1 MKTSYQKPKI
11 AIALP
16 GINYLPDTTY
26 VLNTLPIVQHLEKE
40 YDITLI
46 FRTILKLDNL
56 QYKYLTIL
64 NSSEV
69 SPQDKNKNSA
79 YFSPHGTISALRYG
93 KILNKFAKANA
104 HKFDLVIERQ
114 WSLVGLLSSA
124 FQRYGVPSILI
135 NEAEFYT
142 NIHTKIDWQ
151 SSLVSQ
157 LSTVSFKKILP
168 YFRRK
173 WIKNSSSII
182 VETKQMKH
190 FMLKQ
195 KYAGDKDKIYAIPN
209 GIDPSIFYPRDRQSC
224 RQLLDIDTNAFILT
238 YIGSLNRFIQEPAPL
253 IEALGNLQHNKI
265 IFHIVGDGIKR
276 QELEN
281 ISKKYNSPV
290 IFQGKIAQDKVPLYI
305 GAANLCVASYD
316 KTRFPN
322 NEFTSASLKVV
333 EYLACGRPVLTIPC
347 ERMNHLLDGGKYG
360 FLVENDLDSYKAF
373 FQNSHN
379 IAEVEKKETN
389 LINDLNNSTLSSKQI
404 VMTWHDI
411 ADMYNKL
418 IKETLERK

>member
-16 GINYLPDTTY
+16 GINYIPDTTY

-40 YDITLI
+40 YDLTLI
-46 FRTILKLDNL
+46 FRTILKSDNL

-64 NSSEV
+64 DSSEV
-69 SPQDKNKNSA
+69 SLQDKNNNSA

-93 KILNKFAKANA
+93 KSLNKFAKANA

-114 WSLVGLLSSA
+114 WSLVGLLSST

-142 NIHTKIDWQ
+142 KNNIRIDWH
-151 SSLVSQ
+151 SSLISQ
-157 LSTVSFKKILP
+157 LSTVSFKKLLP

-182 VETKQMKH
+182 VETEQMKH
-190 FMLKQ
+190 FMLEQ
-195 KYAGDKDKIYAIPN
+195 KYAGDKDKISSIPN
-209 GIDPSIFYPRDRQSC
+209 GIDPSIFYPRDRHDC
-224 RQLLDIDTNAFILT
+224 RQLLGIDPNAFVLT

-253 IEALGNLQHNKI
+253 IKALGNLQYNKI
-265 IFHIVGDGIKR
+265 IFHLVGDGIKR

-305 GAANLCVASYD
+305 GAANLCVAPYD

-322 NEFTSASLKVV
+322 NQFTSASLKVV

-360 FLVENDLDSYKAF
+360 FLVENNLDSYQAF
-373 FQNSHN
+373 FQDLHN
-379 IAEVEKKETN
+379 IAEVQKKETN
-389 LINDLNNSTLSSKQI
+389 LINDLKKSTLSSKQI

-411 ADMYNKL
+411 ADMYKKV
-418 IKETLERK
+418 IKETLN